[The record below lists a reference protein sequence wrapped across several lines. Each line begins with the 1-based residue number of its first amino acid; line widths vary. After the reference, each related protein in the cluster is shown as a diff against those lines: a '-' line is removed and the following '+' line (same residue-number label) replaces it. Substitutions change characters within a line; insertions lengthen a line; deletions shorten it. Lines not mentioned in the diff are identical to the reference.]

1 MDNGGKK
8 MFRELRRKD
17 KSVSLEEAISILASQ
32 TNGVLA
38 VNGDDGYPYAVPVS
52 YVYEDG
58 KIHFHCSNV
67 EGHKLSALKNN
78 PKVSFCVVA
87 KDDIKPADF
96 STKFASA
103 IAFGKARIIENMEE
117 MYGPLMLI
125 LEKYSPDFIEDG
137 KEYIDECKGQF
148 LVVTIDIE
156 HLTGKAPK

>member
-1 MDNGGKK
+1 

-17 KSVSLEEAISILASQ
+17 KSVSTEEAISILASQ
-32 TNGVLA
+32 THGVLA

-67 EGHKLSALKNN
+67 EGHKLSALKKD
-78 PKVSFCVVA
+78 PKVSFCVVS
-87 KDDIKPADF
+87 KDDIKPSDF

-103 IAFGKARIIENMEE
+103 IAFGKAHLVEDTEA

-137 KEYIDECKGQF
+137 KKYIEECHGQF
-148 LVVTIDIE
+148 LLVTIDIE

>member
-1 MDNGGKK
+1 

-17 KSVSLEEAISILASQ
+17 KGVSPEEAISILASQ
-32 TNGVLA
+32 THGVLA

-52 YVYEDG
+52 YIYDNG

-67 EGHKLSALKNN
+67 EGHKLSSLKKDS
-78 PKVSFCVVA
+78 KVSFCVVA
-87 KDDIKPADF
+87 KDDVQPGDF
-96 STKFASA
+96 TTKFASA
-103 IAFGKARIIENMEE
+103 IAFGRARLIEDMEE

-125 LEKYSPDFIEDG
+125 LERYSPDFIEDG
-137 KEYIDECKGQF
+137 KEYIEECKGQF